1 MMKNRKNIVAQDDDL
16 VCAFADVVIFEIA
29 LVPTMAI
36 ATMETNE
43 DADSGATI
51 KLDAQLQSK
60 EQNIILVLMEDSCV
74 FQIHGYRAA
83 SFGAVEWNN
92 SCIGTTHS
100 QHISYIRYDTQYIRG
115 SIGMYTLVRYL

>member
-43 DADSGATI
+43 DIDSGATI
-51 KLDAQLQSK
+51 KLDAQLLSK

-74 FQIHGYRAA
+74 FQVSVQWTNI
-83 SFGAVEWNN
+83 
-92 SCIGTTHS
+92 CIGTTHS
-100 QHISYIRYDTQYIRG
+100 QHIHMHMILNTFVYIHMYLEVYRYFK
-115 SIGMYTLVRYL
+115 YL

>member
-74 FQIHGYRAA
+74 FQMGMA
-83 SFGAVEWNN
+83 SFGAVDQQLHRYHTFSQNMILN
-92 SCIGTTHS
+92 TFVYVCI
-100 QHISYIRYDTQYIRG
+100 YR
-115 SIGMYTLVRYL
+115 YTLVPMN